1 MKRKEVA
8 YSVGKELESPLAFEL
23 GNVAKDLVLANEKT
37 AEANKGNGGNGSEN
51 GKSEAVPEMATPVS
65 AAPAPV
71 EPAKF
76 VETQP
81 IQEVKPAAN
90 TAGLNEILNFDPSK
104 IGVITVSDDQ
114 IKAEA
119 EKIKH
124 LAEELGPKKAKI
136 VARINQLEADSN
148 IEFSP
153 SAKKE
158 LAQLKADLLTL
169 EDLLK
174 KDDAFRGHAEFTA
187 LIAEIKAVN
196 PEALAGVREM
206 WSCVHKQGLRKL
218 VNKDEWK
225 SSEIPKGQGP
235 VFFEGQ
241 ISIPVSGTAGQR
253 ALEAELRK
261 LVDGAKT
268 CRASSLKARG
278 KTDIAN
284 LVCEKARRADTYYRG
299 ASKPERHLLLR
310 LKDRNV
316 GKKNLQ
322 PYWVVEVLDSDG
334 SCSWIRTQEGRRD
347 VPLYW
352 IERNFISLPKDEQGN
367 PRYLKP
373 GEFSRALH
381 LIRTIREMVELN
393 GHPFPES
400 SRKKTETKS
409 SPPSATS
416 EKPAKEESLPAEPV
430 TT

>member
-37 AEANKGNGGNGSEN
+37 AEANKASGNNGGGSS
-51 GKSEAVPEMATPVS
+51 SETPAMSAV
-65 AAPAPV
+65 APAPV
-71 EPAKF
+71 EP
-76 VETQP
+76 VQP
-81 IQEVKPAAN
+81 EPAQKTKPAAN
-90 TAGLNEILNFDPSK
+90 TAGLAEILGFDSSK
-104 IGVITVSDDQ
+104 IGVISVSDNQ

-124 LAEELGPKKAKI
+124 LAEELGPKKVKI
-136 VARINQLEADSN
+136 LARIHELEVS
-148 IEFSP
+148 ESTQFSP
-153 SAKKE
+153 SAKEE
-158 LAQLKADLLTL
+158 LARLKSDLAAL
-169 EDLLK
+169 EALLE
-174 KDDAFRGHAEFTA
+174 KDEAFKGHAEFTA
-187 LIAEIKAVN
+187 LIAEIKMTSPA
-196 PEALAGVREM
+196 ALAEVREM
-206 WSCVHKQGLRKL
+206 WNRVHKKGLRKL
-218 VNKDEWK
+218 VPVREA
-225 SSEIPKGQGP
+225 PKNNT
-235 VFFEGQ
+235 VWFEGQ
-241 ISIPVSGTAGQR
+241 VSVPIAESPGQKC
-253 ALEAELRK
+253 LEAELRK
-261 LVDGAKT
+261 LVDEAKRS
-268 CRASSLKARG
+268 RASSIKARG
-278 KTDIAN
+278 NSDITG
-284 LVCEKARRADTYYRG
+284 LVDEKSRKAGAYYLG

-352 IERNFISLPKDEQGN
+352 IERDFISLPKDEQGN

-373 GEFSRALH
+373 GEFIRAVH
-381 LIRTIREMVELN
+381 LVRTIREMVELN